1 MSMHDGRVTSNF
13 VMQAITGKPLTVQ
26 GDGRQTR
33 SFCYVS
39 DQIAGLIALMNGA
52 SIGPINIG
60 NPKVSQHGCLSVCQH

>member
-1 MSMHDGRVTSNF
+1 MHDGRVTSNF

-39 DQIAGLIALMNGA
+39 DQIAGLI
-52 SIGPINIG
+52 
-60 NPKVSQHGCLSVCQH
+60 